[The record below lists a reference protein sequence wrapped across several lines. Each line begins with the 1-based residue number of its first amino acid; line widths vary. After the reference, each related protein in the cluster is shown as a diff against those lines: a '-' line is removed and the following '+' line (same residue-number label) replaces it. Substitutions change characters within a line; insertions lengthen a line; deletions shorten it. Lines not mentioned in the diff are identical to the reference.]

1 MKITDTATDS
11 LNHRALILVVEDET
25 WLARD
30 IVEELEEAGY
40 RTVAAADG
48 HEALALL
55 DDVTPELVLCDI
67 SMPGLDGYALLE
79 AVRQQRPDLVTTP
92 FIFLTALS
100 EPRDVIEG
108 KQLGADDYLVK
119 PVDYDL
125 MLATVGAHLRQVERI
140 RDRHVD
146 EMTTLQAA
154 ISGLTGDGA
163 EQALDLIAL
172 GIVLIDAQGQR
183 VYANRAANDIAASD
197 DIICLDTDRVR
208 AVDSLSGKALKR
220 AIADTLQA
228 AQASSEKVVGVMLQ
242 QKAGTGSVSALACT
256 LVSTEGS
263 PDGTVNQPSGQP
275 AVALFLCASGRR
287 RRAPETLLAELF
299 GLTPTEARVASALA
313 NSARANDVAE
323 ELGVSQTTIAFHMR
337 NLFQKTGTNR
347 QADLIALILA
357 GPMMI
362 QTQ

>member
-1 MKITDTATDS
+1 MDILMESPADSETDA
-11 LNHRALILVVEDET
+11 ALILVVEDEAA
-25 WLARD
+25 LARD

-40 RTVAAADG
+40 RTLAAADG
-48 HEALALL
+48 RQALALL
-55 DDVTPELVLCDI
+55 EDATPDLVLCDI
-67 SMPGLDGYALLE
+67 SMPGLNGYALLE
-79 AVRQQRPDLVTTP
+79 VFRQQRPDLVTTP

-140 RDRHVD
+140 RGRH
-146 EMTTLQAA
+146 EGLHTA
-154 ISGLTGDGA
+154 ISRLTGDGA

-172 GIVLIDAQGQR
+172 GIVLIDEQGQQ
-183 VYANRAANDIAASD
+183 VYANRAANDIAASG
-197 DIICLDTDRVR
+197 DIICLDTGRVR
-208 AVDSLSGKALKR
+208 AMDTSSGKALKR
-220 AIADTLQA
+220 AIGETLEA
-228 AQASSEKVVGVMLQ
+228 AEAGKEKVVGVMLQ
-242 QKAGTGSVSALACT
+242 QEKGARSVSALACA
-256 LVSTEGS
+256 LVSADVLPGNVAE
-263 PDGTVNQPSGQP
+263 PLSGQP
-275 AVALFLCASGRR
+275 LVALFLCASDRR
-287 RRAPETLLAELF
+287 RRAPEALLAELF

-313 NSARANDVAE
+313 NSTRANDVAE

-362 QTQ
+362 QTE